1 MAKTILAVD
10 DDKDILKVIDWI
22 FTQKGFRVIT
32 AGNGQEALNLLNEF
46 SADLIILDVLMPG
59 MNGYDVCKK
68 IRSNPAFKKI
78 PIIMLSGIS
87 SEAGNLMGI
96 DSGVNKYIVKPFDNK
111 ELFLIVKSMLENQDN
126 ETLK

>member
-10 DDKDILKVIDWI
+10 DDKDTLKVIDWI
-22 FTQKGFRVIT
+22 FTQKGFKVIT
-32 AGNGQEALNLLNEF
+32 ADNGQDALNLLNEF

-68 IRSNPAFKKI
+68 IRNIPAFKKI

-87 SEAGNLMGI
+87 SEAGSLMGL
-96 DSGVNKYIVKPFDNK
+96 DSGVNKYLVKPFDNNK
-111 ELFLIVKSMLENQDN
+111 LVSIVTDMLENQDK

>member
-10 DDKDILKVIDWI
+10 DDKDTLKVIDWI
-22 FTQKGFRVIT
+22 FTQKGFKVIT
-32 AGNGQEALNLLNEF
+32 ADNGQDALNLLNEF

-68 IRSNPAFKKI
+68 IRNIPAFKKI

-87 SEAGNLMGI
+87 SEAGSLMGL

-111 ELFLIVKSMLENQDN
+111 KLVSLVTDMLENQDK